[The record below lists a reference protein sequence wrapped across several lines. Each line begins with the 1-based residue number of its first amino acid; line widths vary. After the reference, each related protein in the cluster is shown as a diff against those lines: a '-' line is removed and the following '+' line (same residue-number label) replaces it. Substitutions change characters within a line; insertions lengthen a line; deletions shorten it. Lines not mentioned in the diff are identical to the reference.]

1 MQSDIQI
8 SFPNRQANIE
18 VLTDLAGRVREHCI
32 WMTHRSNASHIG
44 TSLSMVEILVTLY
57 GRILRYDSARPDWED
72 RDRVIVSKGH
82 GAAAVYAI
90 LAECGF
96 FPKEKLETFCL
107 NGGGLSGHVTRD
119 CAAGVEISTGSLGH
133 GLPIGCGMAL
143 AGKRSAQD
151 YRTYVILSDGEL
163 DEGSNWESILFAPHH
178 QLNKLT
184 VIVDYNRIQSFGS
197 VSEVLE
203 LEPLAD
209 KFRAFGWEPR
219 EVDGHDFEALDQA
232 LSLDS
237 ENGRPIAVIARTVK
251 GRGVDFM
258 EHELQWHY
266 RSVKEN
272 QLDSALSQVRKP
284 NQQAGGSH

>member
-1 MQSDIQI
+1 
-8 SFPNRQANIE
+8 
-18 VLTDLAGRVREHCI
+18 
-32 WMTHRSNASHIG
+32 
-44 TSLSMVEILVTLY
+44 MVEILVTLY
-57 GRILRYDSARPDWED
+57 GRILRYDPARPDWKD
-72 RDRVIVSKGH
+72 RDRLIVSKGH
-82 GAAAVYAI
+82 GAAAVYAV

-143 AGKRSAQD
+143 AGKRANQD

-178 QLNKLT
+178 QLSRLT

-197 VSEVLE
+197 VEEVLE

-219 EVDGHDFEALDQA
+219 EVDGHDFDALEQ
-232 LSLDS
+232 SLQLGAA
-237 ENGRPIAVIARTVK
+237 NGRPIAVIARTVK

-258 EHELQWHY
+258 ENELQWHY

-272 QLDSALSQVRKP
+272 QMDAALSQVRKSSP
-284 NQQAGGSH
+284 SAGGSQ